1 MAMDP
6 TAEPGTPGPAAS
18 GPAPGAA
25 IPAPAPGA
33 AIPAPAPGVVAP
45 AVEKLNVTY
54 HAIIGVAIG
63 LVALITGLAWP
74 FAILTGMVIGKANSD
89 RRLGRAERSS
99 VVQLLA
105 VTGGVLAMLLFGAL
119 IGGLFAF
126 MIVALAAYSE
136 RVAENTKPVD
146 QTMARILIAMIGAV
160 VWFVVWAVLGLKIN
174 LSFG

>member
-6 TAEPGTPGPAAS
+6 AAETAATQQGRGGPAV
-18 GPAPGAA
+18 APTTSS
-25 IPAPAPGA
+25 PPSSR
-33 AIPAPAPGVVAP
+33 P
-45 AVEKLNVTY
+45 AVEKLNVAY
-54 HAIIGVAIG
+54 HAVIGLAIG
-63 LVALITGLAWP
+63 LVALITGFAWP

-105 VTGGVLAMLLFGAL
+105 VTGGVLAMLLFGAV

-136 RVAENTKPVD
+136 RVAENTKPID
-146 QTMARILIAMIGAV
+146 QTMARLLIAMIGAI
-160 VWFVVWAVLGLKIN
+160 VWFSVSALIGLNIK
-174 LSFG
+174 LSFGS